1 VKFLSAGFIA
11 TIKENKDIRNPA
23 KSLKRWVASDIIARD
38 PARYPQMNSIIMKV
52 QHTVLII
59 FNLNIAT
66 LFSILSFSWNFE
78 LEKCF
83 DKLIVGNFGL
93 LLLFLVE
100 NKGEEGWVSNDPL

>member
-1 VKFLSAGFIA
+1 
-11 TIKENKDIRNPA
+11 
-23 KSLKRWVASDIIARD
+23 
-38 PARYPQMNSIIMKV
+38 MKL

-83 DKLIVGNFGL
+83 DKLIAGNLGL
-93 LLLFLVE
+93 FMEFLGGK
-100 NKGEEGWVSNDPL
+100 KGDEDWVSNESL